1 MSSVLASLVNLT
13 SVRHSPPR
21 LAGPRL
27 PWTRRQRIVAVC
39 RLLLP
44 LLYFGIGVPF
54 YCSVEGWNVW
64 KSLYFLM
71 VTASTVGYGDLSP
84 TTPGSQVFTVFWI
97 FLGIIA
103 VFAQFSALVVIFFKP
118 LFQASRDWLEH
129 RMPQHAIDINDDGHA
144 DFKVPLGPVHYF
156 SKNLLMPAAV
166 TVVIQLGC
174 AAVFCALEDW
184 GFGLALYHCL
194 VTATSETALSHPPC
208 RTPCHTPALTHRPL
222 PYARAAVGYG
232 DVAITTDGGRMWAF
246 FHIAVSVSLVAA
258 FISDVADLAA
268 ARVRALQRLNLVR
281 ARMDCDLMRSL
292 DVDKQGSV
300 SRYEFVIGMLVK
312 VNALHG
318 EDVLVFNKLFDRLD
332 KDHSGELTTQDIE
345 AARLEF
351 EAERARVGL
360 PVPKQASKS
369 GRLSY
374 RTPLPIQLPCPIS
387 SQAPAEVQQAEELSA
402 TMSEVFSGMNE
413 DSGITAFEHAILGV
427 EEKLS

>member
-194 VTATSETALSHPPC
+194 VTATT
-208 RTPCHTPALTHRPL
+208 
-222 PYARAAVGYG
+222 VGYG